1 MRTSDI
7 EQRPD
12 FPDKTWK
19 ISAAYDDAFAAHAAV
34 ADLVRAGMNDADVTV
49 MSPWPVGGP
58 PRDARERL
66 FEHPVWLS
74 ALAGVT
80 LAVLLAA
87 AAAIWAESGSWVL
100 YGAIGLVVGV
110 ISGTLASALTAS
122 SPPHWHDRLLGDPL
136 GAVTVEVSTTV
147 DESADVAKIVMAH
160 HDPSVVR
167 TEAEPGPRPPTER
180 VLWEHEDGL
189 SPLEEIGLWLEP
201 KEQSPPSRSRGQGRH
216 LEPERARS

>member
-1 MRTSDI
+1 MRTSDVK
-7 EQRPD
+7 QRPD

-19 ISAAYDDAFAAHAAV
+19 ISAAYDDALAANAV
-34 ADLVRAGMNDADVTV
+34 VSDLIRAGMDDADVTV

-58 PRDARERL
+58 PRDTRERL
-66 FEHPVWLS
+66 LDHPVWLS
-74 ALAGVT
+74 ALAGLT
-80 LAVLLAA
+80 LSVLLAA
-87 AAAIWAESGSWVL
+87 AAAIWAEPGSWMV

-110 ISGTLASALTAS
+110 ISGTFAGALTAS

-147 DESADVAKIVMAH
+147 DESADVAKVVMAH

-189 SPLEEIGLWLEP
+189 SPLQEVALWLEP
-201 KEQSPPSRSRGQGRH
+201 RDPEPTRNGRGRH

>member
-12 FPDKTWK
+12 FPDKRWK
-19 ISAAYDDAFAAHAAV
+19 ISAAYDDALAANAV
-34 ADLVRAGMNDADVTV
+34 VSDLVRAGLDDADVTV
-49 MSPWPVGGP
+49 MNPWPVGGP

-66 FEHPVWLS
+66 LDDPIWLSVLAGFTLS
-74 ALAGVT
+74 AL
-80 LAVLLAA
+80 LAV
-87 AAAIWAESGSWVL
+87 AAAIWAEPGSWML
-100 YGAIGLVVGV
+100 YAAIGLVVGV
-110 ISGTLASALTAS
+110 ISGTLAGALTAS

-147 DESADVAKIVMAH
+147 DESADVAKVVMAH

-189 SPLEEIGLWLEP
+189 SPLQEVALWLEP
-201 KEQSPPSRSRGQGRH
+201 KDPKPVTRGRGRH